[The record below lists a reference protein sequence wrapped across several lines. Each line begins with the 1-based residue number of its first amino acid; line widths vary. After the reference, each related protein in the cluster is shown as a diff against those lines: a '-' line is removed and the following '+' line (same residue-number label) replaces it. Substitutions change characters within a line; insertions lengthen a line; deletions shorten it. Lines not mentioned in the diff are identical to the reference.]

1 MVVVASLAIAGL
13 SACRSAPTVAAYVG
27 DAQIPE
33 SRVQDIWDD
42 ARAAFDADAEAK
54 LAEARKAVD
63 DAKAQLATGQ
73 ATELDV
79 KTAEDALAQV
89 PTRMP
94 IERADVVSVLVSRK
108 LYDQLAQ
115 RHSVSL
121 PAELAYDRA
130 GAAVGLPAS
139 TEYVRLYTQNAVL
152 QYLVS
157 QSLTGAAALSDADLK
172 DVFQRAEKR
181 NAIRPGTTFESFR
194 SGLNAQFTEDLKNGV
209 ALRNELTSV
218 AGPLHITINPRYQ
231 PMEIVTYSYP
241 LQNAPAL
248 DLVGAPLGDQ
258 RSGLPVTDLS

>member
-1 MVVVASLAIAGL
+1 MAVVASLAIAGL
-13 SACRSAPTVAAYVG
+13 SACRSAPAVAAYVG
-27 DAQIPE
+27 DSQIPE

-42 ARAAFDADAEAK
+42 ARQAFDAEAVGKRAEAQ
-54 LAEARKAVD
+54 KAVD
-63 DAKAQLATGQ
+63 AAKQQLAAGQ
-73 ATELDV
+73 ATEVDV

-89 PTRMP
+89 GKQMP
-94 IERADVVSVLVSRK
+94 IQRADVVSVLVSRK

-115 RHSVSL
+115 RHSVTL

-130 GAAVGLPAS
+130 GAAVGLPAT

-157 QSLTGAAALSDADLK
+157 QSLTGAPALTEADLK
-172 DVFQRAEKR
+172 EVFRRAEEKD
-181 NAIRPGTTFESFR
+181 AIQPGTTFEKFR
-194 SGLNAQFTEDLKNGV
+194 SGLNAQFTEELKSGV

-241 LQNAPAL
+241 LQNGTGL
-248 DLVGAPLGDQ
+248 DLVGARLDEQ
-258 RSGLPVTDLS
+258 SGLPVKDVS